1 MAWETIQDKCADFAT
16 YFPRGRSGIE
26 AIRHNLAHGILI
38 ARVPFN
44 TEVDPQR
51 AVDEL
56 LYNKHGLINVAF

>member
-1 MAWETIQDKCADFAT
+1 MLTLQLSSQKAAQESRLSDTCK
-16 YFPRGRSGIE
+16 
-26 AIRHNLAHGILI
+26 LAHAILI

-56 LYNKHGLINVAF
+56 SYNKHGLINVAF